1 MESSIYITGTEV
13 NYYFICH
20 RKLWL
25 FSRQI
30 HMEHESEAVQIGRL
44 IHEHSYERETKKE
57 IELDDI
63 KIDFMDLRNGIIH
76 EVKKSDSKEDAH
88 RWQLLYYIYYLK
100 SRGVEGITGEI
111 DYPKLKQKETVEL
124 MPENEKEL
132 CAILDSIALIKNHE
146 NAPERINKKSCKH
159 CSYYELCWA

>member
-1 MESSIYITGTEV
+1 MESSIYITGTEI
-13 NYYFICH
+13 NYYFVCH

-25 FSRQI
+25 FARQI

-44 IHEHSYERETKKE
+44 IHENSYQRESKKE

-63 KIDFMDLRNGIIH
+63 KIDFMDLREGVIH

-100 SRGVEGITGEI
+100 QRGVEGLTGEI
-111 DYPKLKQKETVEL
+111 DYPKLKQKETVQL
-124 MPENEKEL
+124 TPEAEKEL
-132 CAILDSIALIKNHE
+132 EHTLDAVSHLKSAEQI
-146 NAPERINKKSCKH
+146 PELNNKKFCKN
-159 CSYYELCWA
+159 CSYYELCWV